1 MAPDGYRRPADGRIP
16 PQGLKPQWLP
26 APFSVKQQPELEE
39 YSMSD
44 TNGHKSAPD
53 ENEDFAE
60 LDSEEY
66 DAMALL
72 DQLESLE
79 EEMEE
84 LGVTTLDEVRQ
95 RIRDLH
101 EQLGE

>member
-1 MAPDGYRRPADGRIP
+1 MMTDGNGR
-16 PQGLKPQWLP
+16 KPGQ
-26 APFSVKQQPELEE
+26 
-39 YSMSD
+39 D
-44 TNGHKSAPD
+44 D
-53 ENEDFAE
+53 EDEGGVED
-60 LDSEEY
+60 LDNEEY
-66 DAMALL
+66 DTMALL

-101 EQLGE
+101 ERLGE

>member
-1 MAPDGYRRPADGRIP
+1 MMTDANGRKPGQDG
-16 PQGLKPQWLP
+16 
-26 APFSVKQQPELEE
+26 E
-39 YSMSD
+39 
-44 TNGHKSAPD
+44 D
-53 ENEDFAE
+53 EGGVED
-60 LDSEEY
+60 LDNEEY
-66 DAMALL
+66 DTMALL

-101 EQLGE
+101 ERLGE

>member
-1 MAPDGYRRPADGRIP
+1 MMTDGNGRKPGQDG
-16 PQGLKPQWLP
+16 
-26 APFSVKQQPELEE
+26 
-39 YSMSD
+39 
-44 TNGHKSAPD
+44 
-53 ENEDFAE
+53 ENEDE
-60 LDSEEY
+60 GGVEDLDNEEY
-66 DAMALL
+66 DTMALL

-101 EQLGE
+101 ERLGE